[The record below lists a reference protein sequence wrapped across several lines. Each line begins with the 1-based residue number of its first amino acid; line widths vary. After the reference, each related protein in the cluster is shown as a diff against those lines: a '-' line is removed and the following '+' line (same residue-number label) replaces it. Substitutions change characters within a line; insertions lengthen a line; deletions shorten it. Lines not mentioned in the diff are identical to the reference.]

1 MHGPRAQAR
10 PQRQPLNT
18 RLCLSAS
25 VSLLVEVALRS
36 VPIGNVVVKIKL
48 VHILGA
54 DKTLHTVLNEW
65 ER

>member
-1 MHGPRAQAR
+1 M
-10 PQRQPLNT
+10 
-18 RLCLSAS
+18 
-25 VSLLVEVALRS
+25 SLLVEVALRS